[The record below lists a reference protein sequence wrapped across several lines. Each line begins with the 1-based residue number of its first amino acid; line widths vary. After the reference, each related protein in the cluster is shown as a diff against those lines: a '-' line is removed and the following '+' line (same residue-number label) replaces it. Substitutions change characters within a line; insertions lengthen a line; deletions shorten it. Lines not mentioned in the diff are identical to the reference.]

1 MARGSVLSAARTRL
15 SRSRRLRYIQNYYMR
30 RTSVLVIMVLMAGA
44 LTLTGPLRADAQV
57 SQSLGTAPSVSHS
70 SARSPVV
77 RSEADGVSALS
88 GALSDSLSNA
98 VPGATIDVDPAGT
111 HCLGTTPV
119 ASTTTGSGGSFSV
132 SVSPATYDVWVN
144 YPGDSTDPAFAVCTD
159 SVDLSA
165 SVTDALTFPV
175 TRLTV
180 TAQDSSGDPVQGA
193 TVLGSGQTQTL
204 AGFDLFPGQ
213 PIYPGYSYLT
223 PDHNFTTSAA
233 GIAVVP
239 LMPMTSPLTLSVA
252 PPADSGLGG
261 TTVNAGTMTT
271 DTAVTATLAEPVTLS
286 GALSDS
292 LSNAVPGATI
302 DVDPAGTHC
311 LGTTPVA
318 STTTGSGGSFS
329 VSVSPATYDVWVNYP
344 GDSTDPAFAVCT
356 DSVDLSAS
364 VTDALTFPVTRLTV
378 TAQDSSGDPVQGA
391 TVLGSGQTQTLAGF
405 DLFPGQPI
413 YPGYSYLTPDHNFT
427 TSAAGIAVVPLMPM
441 TSPLTLSVAP
451 PADSGL
457 GGTTV
462 NAGTMTTDTAVTA
475 TLDGPPYHQT
485 QTTLSTSPNPSSYG
499 QSVTFTATVSPT
511 DGGGTVSFTADGNPV
526 AGCSGLALTFVS
538 GNYEVVCITSSMA
551 AGSHVID
558 AAYTGDTNYSGSSGT
573 ANESVH
579 RNRPPR
585 PSGQSRP
592 LLCMVRRS
600 HLLRQ

>member
-77 RSEADGVSALS
+77 RSEADGVSA
-88 GALSDSLSNA
+88 
-98 VPGATIDVDPAGT
+98 
-111 HCLGTTPV
+111 
-119 ASTTTGSGGSFSV
+119 
-132 SVSPATYDVWVN
+132 
-144 YPGDSTDPAFAVCTD
+144 
-159 SVDLSA
+159 
-165 SVTDALTFPV
+165 
-175 TRLTV
+175 
-180 TAQDSSGDPVQGA
+180 
-193 TVLGSGQTQTL
+193 
-204 AGFDLFPGQ
+204 
-213 PIYPGYSYLT
+213 
-223 PDHNFTTSAA
+223 
-233 GIAVVP
+233 
-239 LMPMTSPLTLSVA
+239 
-252 PPADSGLGG
+252 
-261 TTVNAGTMTT
+261 
-271 DTAVTATLAEPVTLS
+271 LS

-573 ANESVH
+573 ANESVTQEPTTTAL
-579 RNRPPR
+579 RSKPASSMYGQEVTFTATVSPTDGQGKVSFISTTGKKTAVLC
-585 PSGQSRP
+585 PGQSLSRTGDFYQASCVTSS
-592 LLCMVRRS
+592 LAAGTHTVIATYS
-600 HLLRQ
+600 GDTDFSKSSASLRQTVKKSSTATAISSSKNPSSYGQSVTFTATVSSGDGGGTVTFRQAGHTISGCVGEPLHDNAGSYQVTCTTSSLLVGAEKIRAVYTGDKDCLRSTGTLRQVVIYAHRR